1 MKNITIKRFLAYLI
15 DLIIIGMVSF
25 SFSYVPNINPNQ
37 EEYKQAYE
45 DIVSLY
51 ENYDNNKLTIDEYE
65 QKYIALSYDLNRNN
79 VIYTVVNL
87 VIILL
92 YFVLVPLF
100 LNGQTLGKRL
110 LKIKVV
116 SNYQD
121 RSVGFVSYF
130 VRAVVQNN
138 LIITILQIIILFTF
152 SKDNFYFV
160 YSKVNMVGYILLYLI
175 VFLILIRKDSRG
187 LHDLISGTKVVSIS
201 DEIQLSSVN
210 EEEKKEKTIS
220 NKTKKIKEEPK
231 NNKTKNTTKKEAK
244 KKSTQTKK

>member
-92 YFVLVPLF
+92 YFV
-100 LNGQTLGKRL
+100 
-110 LKIKVV
+110 
-116 SNYQD
+116 
-121 RSVGFVSYF
+121 
-130 VRAVVQNN
+130 
-138 LIITILQIIILFTF
+138 
-152 SKDNFYFV
+152 
-160 YSKVNMVGYILLYLI
+160 
-175 VFLILIRKDSRG
+175 
-187 LHDLISGTKVVSIS
+187 
-201 DEIQLSSVN
+201 
-210 EEEKKEKTIS
+210 
-220 NKTKKIKEEPK
+220 
-231 NNKTKNTTKKEAK
+231 
-244 KKSTQTKK
+244 